1 MNILIADDDAELCQL
16 LKQYLE
22 QEGMVVETA
31 TDGISAIERL
41 KIKAF
46 DLLILD
52 VMMPRLNG
60 FDTLRTLRVTSD
72 IAIIMLTAKGEKVD
86 RITGLEMG
94 ADDYLAKPCDPDEL
108 IARIRAVTR
117 RSQAT
122 KADKQATQ
130 VGKQDDEVIT
140 LDNLTIIKTSRQ
152 VLLNNELLALTTTEY
167 DLLLLLTDKAGIL
180 VSRENLSELGLGK
193 PLQIHDRSID
203 VHISHLRKK
212 LGEDVFGRERIK
224 TVRGTGYQYLTYPD
238 AQYEQSQL

>member
-22 QEGMVVETA
+22 QEGMAVETA
-31 TDGISAIERL
+31 ADGISAIERL
-41 KIKAF
+41 KTKDF

-60 FDTLRTLRVTSD
+60 FDTLKALRVTSD
-72 IAIIMLTAKGEKVD
+72 IAIIMLTAQGEKID

-117 RSQAT
+117 RSQTT
-122 KADKQATQ
+122 KVEKQY
-130 VGKQDDEVIT
+130 DDVIT

-152 VLLNNELLALTTTEY
+152 AMLNDELLELTTTEY
-167 DLLLLLTDKAGIL
+167 DLLILLTDKAGIL
-180 VSRENLSELGLGK
+180 VSRETLSELGLGK

-203 VHISHLRKK
+203 VHISNLRKK
-212 LGEDVFGRERIK
+212 LGEDLLARERIK
-224 TVRGTGYQYLTYPD
+224 TVRGTGYQFLIYP
-238 AQYEQSQL
+238 SSK

>member
-22 QEGMVVETA
+22 QEGMAVETA
-31 TDGISAIERL
+31 ADGISAIERL
-41 KIKAF
+41 KVKDF

-60 FDTLRTLRVTSD
+60 FDTLKTLRMTSD
-72 IAIIMLTAKGEKVD
+72 IAIIMLTAKGEKID

-122 KADKQATQ
+122 KVD
-130 VGKQDDEVIT
+130 KQDDEVIT

-152 VLLNNELLALTTTEY
+152 VMLNNELLELTTTEY
-167 DLLLLLTDKAGIL
+167 DLLLLLTEQAGVL

-193 PLQIHDRSID
+193 PLQAHDRSID

-212 LGEDVFGRERIK
+212 LGEDVLGRERIK
-224 TVRGTGYQYLTYPD
+224 TVRGTGYQCLIYPG
-238 AQYEQSQL
+238 AN

>member
-22 QEGMVVETA
+22 QEGMAVETA
-31 TDGISAIERL
+31 ADGISAIERL
-41 KIKAF
+41 KVKDF

-60 FDTLRTLRVTSD
+60 FDTLKTLRMTSD
-72 IAIIMLTAKGEKVD
+72 IAIIMLTAKGEKID

-122 KADKQATQ
+122 KVD
-130 VGKQDDEVIT
+130 KQDDDVIT

-152 VLLNNELLALTTTEY
+152 AMLNNELLELTTTEY

-212 LGEDVFGRERIK
+212 LGEDLLGRERIK
-224 TVRGTGYQYLTYPD
+224 TVRGTGYQFLIYPG
-238 AQYEQSQL
+238 AN

>member
-22 QEGMVVETA
+22 QEGMAVETA
-31 TDGISAIERL
+31 ADGISAIERL
-41 KIKAF
+41 KVKDF

-60 FDTLRTLRVTSD
+60 FDTLKTLRMTSD
-72 IAIIMLTAKGEKVD
+72 IAIIMLTAKGEKID

-122 KADKQATQ
+122 KVD
-130 VGKQDDEVIT
+130 KQDDEVIT

-152 VLLNNELLALTTTEY
+152 AMLNNELLELTTTEY

-212 LGEDVFGRERIK
+212 LGEDLLGRERIK
-224 TVRGTGYQYLTYPD
+224 TVRGTGYQFLIYPG
-238 AQYEQSQL
+238 AN

>member
-22 QEGMVVETA
+22 QEGMAVETA
-31 TDGISAIERL
+31 ADGISAIERL
-41 KIKAF
+41 KVKDF

-60 FDTLRTLRVTSD
+60 FDTLKTLRMTSD
-72 IAIIMLTAKGEKVD
+72 IAIIMLTAKGEKID

-122 KADKQATQ
+122 KVD
-130 VGKQDDEVIT
+130 KQDDDVIT

-152 VLLNNELLALTTTEY
+152 AMLNNEILELTTTEY

-212 LGEDVFGRERIK
+212 LGEDLLGRERIK
-224 TVRGTGYQYLTYPD
+224 TVRGTGYQFLIYPG
-238 AQYEQSQL
+238 AN

>member
-1 MNILIADDDAELCQL
+1 MNILIADDDVELCQL

-22 QEGMVVETA
+22 QEGMAVETA
-31 TDGISAIERL
+31 VDGISAIERL
-41 KIKAF
+41 KVKDF

-60 FDTLRTLRVTSD
+60 FATLKKLRMTSD
-72 IAIIMLTAKGEKVD
+72 IAIIMLTAKGEKID

-117 RSQAT
+117 RSQTT
-122 KADKQATQ
+122 KAEKQ
-130 VGKQDDEVIT
+130 GDELVT

-152 VLLNNELLALTTTEY
+152 ARLNNELLELTTTEF
-167 DLLLLLTDKAGIL
+167 DLLLLLAEQAGIL
-180 VSRENLSELGLGK
+180 VSRESLSEYGLGK
-193 PLQIHDRSID
+193 PLQSHDRSID

-212 LGEDVFGRERIK
+212 LGEDLQGRERIK
-224 TVRGTGYQYLTYPD
+224 TVRGTGYQFLIYPGVN
-238 AQYEQSQL
+238 

>member
-1 MNILIADDDAELCQL
+1 MYLLGDKMNILIADDDAELCQL

-22 QEGMVVETA
+22 QEGMAVETA
-31 TDGISAIERL
+31 ADGISAIERL
-41 KIKAF
+41 KVKDF

-60 FDTLRTLRVTSD
+60 FDTLKTLRMTSD
-72 IAIIMLTAKGEKVD
+72 IAIIMLTAKGEKID

-122 KADKQATQ
+122 KVD
-130 VGKQDDEVIT
+130 KQDDEVIT

-152 VLLNNELLALTTTEY
+152 ARLNNELLELTTTEY
-167 DLLLLLTDKAGIL
+167 DLLLLLTDNAGIL

-224 TVRGTGYQYLTYPD
+224 TVRGTGYQFLIYPAD
-238 AQYEQSQL
+238 N

>member
-22 QEGMVVETA
+22 QEGMAVEIA
-31 TDGISAIERL
+31 ADGISAIERL
-41 KIKAF
+41 KVKDF

-60 FDTLRTLRVTSD
+60 FDTLKALRMTSD
-72 IAIIMLTAKGEKVD
+72 IAIIMLTAKGEKID

-117 RSQAT
+117 RSQTT
-122 KADKQATQ
+122 KAEKQ
-130 VGKQDDEVIT
+130 GDELVT

-152 VLLNNELLALTTTEY
+152 ARLNNELLELTTTEF
-167 DLLLLLTDKAGIL
+167 DLLLLLAEQAGIL
-180 VSRENLSELGLGK
+180 VSRESLSEFGLGK
-193 PLQIHDRSID
+193 PLQSHDRSID

-212 LGEDVFGRERIK
+212 LGEDLLGRERIK
-224 TVRGTGYQYLTYPD
+224 TVRGTGYQFLIYPG
-238 AQYEQSQL
+238 AN

>member
-22 QEGMVVETA
+22 QEGMAVETA
-31 TDGISAIERL
+31 ADGISAIERL
-41 KIKAF
+41 KVKDF

-60 FDTLRTLRVTSD
+60 FDTLKTLRMTSD
-72 IAIIMLTAKGEKVD
+72 IAIIMLTAKGEKID

-122 KADKQATQ
+122 KADKRATR
-130 VGKQDDEVIT
+130 VEKQDDDVIT

-152 VLLNNELLALTTTEY
+152 AMLNNEILELTTTEY

-212 LGEDVFGRERIK
+212 LGEDLLGRERIK
-224 TVRGTGYQYLTYPD
+224 TVRGTGYQFLIYPG
-238 AQYEQSQL
+238 AN

>member
-22 QEGMVVETA
+22 QEGMAVETA
-31 TDGISAIERL
+31 ADGISAIERL
-41 KIKAF
+41 KVKDF

-60 FDTLRTLRVTSD
+60 FDTLKTLRMTSD
-72 IAIIMLTAKGEKVD
+72 IAIIMLTAQGEKID

-117 RSQAT
+117 RSQTT
-122 KADKQATQ
+122 KVEKQY
-130 VGKQDDEVIT
+130 DDVIT

-152 VLLNNELLALTTTEY
+152 AMLNDELLELTTTEY

-180 VSRENLSELGLGK
+180 VSRETLSELGLGK

-203 VHISHLRKK
+203 VHISNLRKK
-212 LGEDVFGRERIK
+212 LGEDLLARERIK
-224 TVRGTGYQYLTYPD
+224 TVRGTGYQFLIYP
-238 AQYEQSQL
+238 SSK